1 MKPRIDDTQLRANT
15 AHHWSLI
22 LAILSQV
29 GQAIAFNAVLDWSVY
44 RAADR
49 WLRDIEAFARRVLL
63 PLAVGLKFKPVQRTS
78 GPPPPAWRPYEY
90 KPREVKP
97 LFRLQLFGGPPAP
110 YALVETRRR
119 TQSWDEWRAAPLDY
133 DAAPLHQRIAAL
145 RAVCADP
152 MHHARRMARRMA
164 HRFDRTPK
172 VLRQLARKRP
182 CMELRNALLAHF
194 RQRPEM
200 FVSGVLRSGA
210 DPPSPQDDFGNV
222 VPLFNAHYAR
232 RLVMLDRTGKPKT
245 PRQKRIFLYDH
256 EIEDIKKRTP
266 RILAWNE
273 KHKAE
278 WRAEAKLRR
287 QGSSG

>member
-49 WLRDIEAFARRVLL
+49 WLRDIEAFARRVLFA
-63 PLAVGLKFKPVQRTS
+63 LAVGLKFKPVQRTS
-78 GPPPPAWRPYEY
+78 GTSPPAWRPYEY

-97 LFRLQLFGGPPAP
+97 LFRLQLFGARPAP
-110 YALVETRRR
+110 YALVETPARKSE
-119 TQSWDEWRAAPLDY
+119 TYGAYNAPLSY

-194 RQRPEM
+194 SQRPEM
-200 FVSGVLRSGA
+200 FVGGELRSGA
-210 DPPSPQDDFGNV
+210 DPPATQSDFGNV
-222 VPLFNAHYAR
+222 VPLFNAQYAR
-232 RLVMLDRTGKPKT
+232 RLVMLDRHGRPKT
-245 PRQKRIFLYDH
+245 PRQKRIFLYAW

-278 WRAEAKLRR
+278 WRAEAKSRR
-287 QGSSG
+287 QESTG